1 MATLTTDDKLDPR
14 LSAVVNDDTD
24 SIVALVE
31 RESIEYEFNEES
43 AEYERAEDSRV
54 LTNPTTEQ
62 PAVSFTAAR
71 ADDGAALDELGV
83 RDPVNE
89 GQYVRGDGRGWDA
102 LEIWTFESDA
112 DIEVDEA
119 DVTDRF
125 EDVEWDIESVSHEDN
140 GITFDATC
148 RIHGDIYLGYEPGE

>member
-1 MATLTTDDKLDPR
+1 MATLTTDNKLDPR
-14 LSAVVNDDTD
+14 LSVIVNDDTD

-43 AEYERAEDSRV
+43 GEYERAEDTRV

-62 PAVSFTAAR
+62 PAVSFSAAR
-71 ADDGAALDELGV
+71 ANDDESLDELGV

-89 GQYVRGDGRGWDA
+89 GVYVRDDDREWNA
-102 LEIWTFESDA
+102 LEIWTFEGDA
-112 DIEVDEA
+112 DITTDEA

-125 EDVEWDIESVSHEDN
+125 EDVEWDIESVSYEDN
-140 GITFDATC
+140 GVTFDATC
-148 RIHGDIYLGYEPGE
+148 RIHGDIYLGYEPSA